1 METEIWKAHPDIPGI
16 EVSTLGNVRTL
27 DKVGSR
33 ENGTY
38 SKKGHVLKQHNEK
51 NGYLRVGIQIDR
63 KQTRKLV
70 HRLVAQTYIPNPNN
84 LPQINHIDCDRT
96 NNNVKNLEW
105 CDGSYNQQYREKFG
119 ISNTEVLSKP
129 VFAINLTTLKVS
141 HFRSRTEA
149 SLELGVNRTDINM
162 VIKGRLNQAGGY
174 YFKEYNGN
182 GIEIDRDK
190 LNSIVAGMRFTGGVF
205 AVDLNTF
212 EVSRFESQSEA
223 SRELGV
229 DQSSIGKVIKGKF
242 NQAGG
247 FLFIKDDGHAVDV
260 VKSKLHDVGGIGL
273 KIKQGR

>member
-70 HRLVAQTYIPNPNN
+70 HRLVAQTYIQNPNN

-205 AVDLNTF
+205 AVDLNAF

-223 SRELGV
+223 SRELCV
-229 DQSSIGKVIKGKF
+229 SDPHINEAIKGKRKT
-242 NQAGG
+242 AGG
-247 FLFIKDDGHAVDV
+247 YWFVNDDGHAVDV
-260 VKSKLHDVGGIGL
+260 VKSKLHDVGGVGL
-273 KIKQGR
+273 KIK